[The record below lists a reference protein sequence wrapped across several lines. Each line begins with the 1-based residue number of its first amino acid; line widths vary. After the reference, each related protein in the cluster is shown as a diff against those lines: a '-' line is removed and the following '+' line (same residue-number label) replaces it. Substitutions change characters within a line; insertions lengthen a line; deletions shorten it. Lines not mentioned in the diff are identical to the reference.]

1 MPLQTTQRERYILGI
16 LLALLILGF
25 LGMVLL

>member
-1 MPLQTTQRERYILGI
+1 VPLQTTQRERYILGI
-16 LLALLILGF
+16 VLALLVLGF

>member
-1 MPLQTTQRERYILGI
+1 MPLLTTQRERYILGI

-25 LGMVLL
+25 LGLVLL